1 MRVFWKT
8 SAGTKKAH
16 SSMAPLDTEIEVGD
30 FIRGKGT
37 GVTGFVTG
45 SKTVGGRLNIFGYT
59 ITDCHGREDFIDH
72 ESAILCAKSE
82 AWEARMAQEA
92 MEGASP
98 V

>member
-1 MRVFWKT
+1 MT
-8 SAGTKKAH
+8 A
-16 SSMAPLDTEIEVGD
+16 MDTRHVIEAGD

-45 SKTVGGRLNIFGYT
+45 TKTVGGRLKIFGYT
-59 ITDCHGREDFIDH
+59 IRDCHGREDFIDH

-82 AWEARMAQEA
+82 AWEERLAAEAAKGQE
-92 MEGASP
+92 